1 MPPDNLLER
10 HLAAVVRGLLDRI
23 DQAMQLNRGL
33 LPFQVGASAQAQ
45 DYRQGESE
53 EWCFHFLE

>member
-23 DQAMQLNRGL
+23 DQAMQFNRGL
-33 LPFQVGASAQAQ
+33 EGRLVGFAVADRRANSV
-45 DYRQGESE
+45 YI
-53 EWCFHFLE
+53 